1 MSIAAG
7 LVAPIVGCHFGPSQQ
22 IRIVMSAFLLQERRV
37 LSHFCIEET
46 SISYINIVLSR
57 FRVKAIPAGNV
68 CSITFKEWRRPCMG
82 GPQRMSILHAVEIG
96 CESLPSKEPFFCHYA
111 SLPRYTVAANG
122 IRRLK
127 KYVVCALQKNLSWD
141 HIPLCSFQQDGHST
155 DSTACHAASVESA

>member
-1 MSIAAG
+1 MAAE
-7 LVAPIVGCHFGPSQQ
+7 LVAHIVGCHFGPSQQ

-82 GPQRMSILHAVEIG
+82 GPQRKKILHAVEIG
-96 CESLPSKEPFFCHYA
+96 CESLPSKDPFSIIIHLFPGAPLRRMVYA
-111 SLPRYTVAANG
+111 
-122 IRRLK
+122 
-127 KYVVCALQKNLSWD
+127 ALQTCGVCMAKKISAGIISLCVRSNRTAIPQ
-141 HIPLCSFQQDGHST
+141 IPLPVT
-155 DSTACHAASVESA
+155 RPP